1 MNYNVLA
8 TTYSEKSGA
17 IHLAPFCE
25 VYDNKN
31 INSDYKF
38 WFNRPEVVSKNSHG
52 LFPYSPDTDIKET
65 LQYDESRIIWSILI
79 SSINKHIGN
88 VSLQRIDLI
97 NRSAEIAIVIG
108 EPEYYG
114 KGVASFA
121 VKEICEHGFKKL
133 GLNRIWSGTAATNI
147 GMQKV
152 FERLGFKKEGVFKE
166 AMFLDGKFI
175 DVYEYGLLKEQK
187 DHSFIFA
194 DSSKKT
200 IHLKQDVLFIPEKQ
214 GDQELINK
222 IEEIRGKNNKRW
234 MDLVRLAFDSVPDR
248 AKDIMKDI
256 VDYDKQIQ
264 EASSKLANSD
274 KISMPK
280 NYTGN

>member
-8 TTYSEKSGA
+8 TTYSEKAGT

-25 VYDNKN
+25 VYDNKS
-31 INSDYKF
+31 IHSDYKF

-65 LQYDESRIIWSILI
+65 LQYDESRIIWSILVKGP
-79 SSINKHIGN
+79 KHIGN

-108 EPEYYG
+108 EPDYYG
-114 KGVASFA
+114 KGVATFA

-152 FERLGFKKEGVFKE
+152 FEKLGFKKEGIFKE
-166 AMFLDGKFI
+166 AMFLLKKSL
-175 DVYEYGLLKEQK
+175 VYLLK
-187 DHSFIFA
+187 
-194 DSSKKT
+194 
-200 IHLKQDVLFIPEKQ
+200 
-214 GDQELINK
+214 NK
-222 IEEIRGKNNKRW
+222 AIK
-234 MDLVRLAFDSVPDR
+234 S
-248 AKDIMKDI
+248 
-256 VDYDKQIQ
+256 
-264 EASSKLANSD
+264 
-274 KISMPK
+274 
-280 NYTGN
+280 